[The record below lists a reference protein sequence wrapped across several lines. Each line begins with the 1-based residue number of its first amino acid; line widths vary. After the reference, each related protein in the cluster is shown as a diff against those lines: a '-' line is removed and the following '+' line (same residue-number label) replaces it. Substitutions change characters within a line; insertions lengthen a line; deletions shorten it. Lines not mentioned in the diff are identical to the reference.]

1 MAAQKENTRQKMINM
16 MYLVFIA
23 MLALNISKEVL
34 GTLGILTDNID
45 KSTETL
51 DESIEEI
58 YTNINLNSSSDY
70 YKIASEEVIKIK
82 EITDNYFNYLQ
93 DLRDSLVSLD
103 ENKYQKNVE
112 YKDNVT
118 NEDSEVLM
126 VDYQVMDKSGDTDK
140 LFFDGKV
147 VLPEGEKFESL
158 YATFSQDIS
167 VILDSIISK
176 DNSRMKK
183 LAELDSDFDEPE
195 FNFSGNIDEINNKFN
210 YTQKVLNTEGNYQD
224 WLEYNYKGFPL
235 IASLAKF
242 SNIQSDIRTVEYNLL
257 NTISNT
263 ISAKSGGLN
272 VYNTLLETT
281 GSYFTGDLVDAK
293 IVVGR
298 KDDSF
303 KPNKENLSID
313 GIKLRKNIDYEIKE
327 GGIVLKKRF
336 TSAGEKLIEG
346 TLYFEKDGVLD
357 SLKVAQSVIV
367 NNAPNKAIV
376 SPINMQVFYQGLRN
390 PISVA
395 FPGIADLST
404 IKVRSNNGTIRNEGG
419 TYLATP
425 AKGSE
430 NMSVIV
436 SGEVDN
442 EVRTSVI
449 DFKVE
454 KEPSGE
460 GSVSITSGGVKK
472 TYKNGD
478 AISKREL
485 IYGLI
490 QGEKP
495 EAMLYN
501 YGIDVTGFTIKV
513 GNLPTLTVQGN
524 KVVNNNDAV
533 SDVNAAGS
541 GSAIVIEI
549 GTNAIKIDG
558 DVESPTTV
566 DKFVLTLK

>member
-45 KSTETL
+45 KSTVTL
-51 DESIEEI
+51 NESIEDI
-58 YTNINLNSSSDY
+58 YTDINANSSNDY
-70 YKIASEEVIKIK
+70 FKIASEEVIKIK

-93 DLRDSLVSLD
+93 SLRDSLISLD
-103 ENKYQKNVE
+103 ENSYKKNVE
-112 YKDNVT
+112 YKDNDT
-118 NEDSEVLM
+118 NEDSDTLM

-147 VLPEGEKFESL
+147 VLPEGKKFESL
-158 YATFSQDIS
+158 YSTFSQDIN

-183 LAELDSDFDEPE
+183 LAELDPDFDEPE
-195 FNFSGNIDEINNKFN
+195 FNFSGNIDEINNKFS
-210 YTQKVLNTEGNYQD
+210 YTKKVLNTEGNYQD

-242 SNIQSDIRTVEYNLL
+242 SNIQSDIRTVEYNIL
-257 NTISNT
+257 NTILNT

-303 KPNKENLSID
+303 KPKDENLSID

-327 GGIVLKKRF
+327 GGVVLKKRF

-376 SPINMQVFYQGLRN
+376 SPINMQVFYVGLKN
-390 PISVA
+390 EIAVA

-404 IKVRSNNGTIRNEGG
+404 IRATSNDGVITRQGDRYFAAPREGTE
-419 TYLATP
+419 
-425 AKGSE
+425 S
-430 NMSVIV
+430 MSVIV
-436 SGEVDN
+436 SGKIDGETK
-442 EVRTSVI
+442 TSIIPFDV
-449 DFKVE
+449 KP
-454 KEPSGE
+454 EPPGK
-460 GSVSITSGGVKK
+460 GSVFLVSGGVE
-472 TYKNGD
+472 KNIKSGD
-478 AISKREL
+478 LIEKNEL

-490 QGEKP
+490 RGEKP
-495 EAMLYN
+495 
-501 YGIDVTGFTIKV
+501 TGFVYDYDINVSAFQIKV

-524 KVVNNNDAV
+524 KVVNNNNAV
-533 SDVNAAGS
+533 SDVNAVGS
-541 GSAIVIEI
+541 GTAVTITI
-549 GTNAIKIDG
+549 TNATKIDG
-558 DVESPTTV
+558 DIVSSTTV
-566 DKFVLTLK
+566 EKFTLTIR